1 MLKLYFYTAKFS
13 TIQLYNII
21 TVSVLKGKLS
31 LIEAEIQSLK
41 IFNLYLLRIL
51 HLTSSKVEKMI
62 NRNQIITLI

>member
-41 IFNLYLLRIL
+41 IFNLYLLQIL